1 MDIISRLAQEFEIS
15 TAITERVVALLDEG
29 NTVPFIARYRKEQT
43 GAMDDQKLRELSER
57 LDYLRSLDKRREQIE
72 GAIDEQGRLTDE
84 LRAQLAG
91 AQTLAGLEDIYRPF
105 KPKRRTR
112 AMIARE
118 KGVEPLAKAIMA
130 QRRGDDP
137 MKLAAHIASPVAS

>member
-91 AQTLAGLEDIYRPF
+91 AQTLAGAWRSISITA
-105 KPKRRTR
+105 RTR
-112 AMIARE
+112 S
-118 KGVEPLAKAIMA
+118 
-130 QRRGDDP
+130 RRRP
-137 MKLAAHIASPVAS
+137 A

>member
-1 MDIISRLAQEFEIS
+1 MEIISRLAQEFEIS
-15 TAITERVVALLDEG
+15 AAITERVVALLDEG

-91 AQTLAGLEDIYRPF
+91 AQTLAGLEDIYRHF

-112 AMIARE
+112 AMNGTVLPSSSSATTRSVMAALMSNSCARRE
-118 KGVEPLAKAIMA
+118 MMSITA
-130 QRRGDDP
+130 R
-137 MKLAAHIASPVAS
+137 